1 MQRPDRFFSHAVIE
15 ARSVRWLPIF
25 CQSGILLD
33 LSHAGFKVEIM
44 GTIKH
49 KPGDRFWLHLP
60 LAGFG
65 IRDLNNLDLRS
76 EVKWVDAEQCRMGGI
91 FTDLDSSTKELI
103 ERILG
108 NLSNQP
114 KSKL

>member
-33 LSHAGFKVEIM
+33 LSQAGFKIEIM
-44 GTIKH
+44 GAVKH
-49 KPGDRFWLHLP
+49 KAGDRFWLHIP

-65 IRDLNNLDLRS
+65 ITELSALDLRA
-76 EVKWVDAEQCRMGGI
+76 EVKWIDPELSRMGGVFI
-91 FTDLDSSTKELI
+91 DTDSSSKELI
-103 ERILG
+103 DRMLG
-108 NLSNQP
+108 KLSSQP
-114 KSKL
+114 KAKM